1 MSTIGTLQ
9 ASHTITKSAGFSPIY
24 YIHVIIN
31 TIKQSNDIH
40 VNKNSGQ
47 TKDIFS

>member
-1 MSTIGTLQ
+1 MGTLQ

-47 TKDIFS
+47 TKDIC